1 MNSGF
6 LLIEGPSPLPTS
18 EELWQG
24 LVIMAVFTAIGT
36 ILSNHM
42 YQYFKVS
49 WSVIILNLQ
58 IVVAFAFDVIV
69 MKEEFS

>member
-1 MNSGF
+1 
-6 LLIEGPSPLPTS
+6 
-18 EELWQG
+18 
-24 LVIMAVFTAIGT
+24 MAVFTTLGT

-69 MKEEFS
+69 MSEKFTAIELSGCFLMFVSNVLLVL